1 MRLAGEAWTG
11 PSSGWL
17 EVVDSGQR
25 PDSSV
30 L

>member
-1 MRLAGEAWTG
+1 MRLADEALTG

-30 L
+30 